1 MRKPGKS
8 SRERNADFCSNHND
22 DEDKY
27 FFKVLVGDFR
37 ERLVIPDKFEQH
49 FRGLIANSA
58 KLESHCGYT
67 FDVEVAKNL
76 GKVVLQ
82 TGWKEFVTAH
92 GLNMGDLLVF
102 KYDGTSRFKVFIFD
116 LSCREKMPPCHVKRN
131 HIRGRERREELPV
144 KSPGSKREAWKQREG
159 NMNVI
164 PSSSTSPSDTS
175 GDSIYP
181 EDQKLH
187 CQGHILP
194 RETRLTC
201 VQMKK
206 LKERVR
212 ANSSTIPIYGCIIT
226 KSNIH
231 GKMAMVSLETLFL
244 DWSSIAVMFH
254 FESMLLKNRHF
265 PAL

>member
-27 FFKVLVGDFR
+27 LFKVLVGDFR

-49 FRGLIANSA
+49 FRGLIANSV
-58 KLESHCGYT
+58 KLESRCGYT

-92 GLNMGDLLVF
+92 DLNMGDLLV
-102 KYDGTSRFKVFIFD
+102 
-116 LSCREKMPPCHVKRN
+116 LRN
-131 HIRGRERREELPV
+131 
-144 KSPGSKREAWKQREG
+144 
-159 NMNVI
+159 
-164 PSSSTSPSDTS
+164 
-175 GDSIYP
+175 SIYP

-187 CQGHILP
+187 CQGYILP
-194 RETRLTC
+194 RKTRLTC

-231 GKMAMVSLETLFL
+231 GKMAMDIPRVYADVYLPFEDQTLMLQCCGKSWEVRCVVRNKRRTKRLVKGWNQFARDNKLQLGDLCLFELLENMKHTMNVH
-244 DWSSIAVMFH
+244 IIRA
-254 FESMLLKNRHF
+254 LL
-265 PAL
+265 